1 MRPGRAR
8 VVRESVRET
17 DMAQFLQREE
27 RTVTTCYER
36 MRAYEER
43 NKEKL
48 ANRVR
53 LLTDLRARLDCGEI
67 TTEEYQREFLA
78 LQKRARAGQL

>member
-1 MRPGRAR
+1 M
-8 VVRESVRET
+8 ELT
-17 DMAQFLQREE
+17 DGLREE
-27 RTVTTCYER
+27 ER
-36 MRAYEER
+36 KRR
-43 NKEKL
+43 KL

-67 TTEEYQREFLA
+67 TSEEYQREFLA